1 MGKAGLMGTVVGASS
16 RSDTRTL
23 AAAVMY
29 SETGNKHMVMGMPL
43 HLGPWQMGDHD
54 LEVIQES
61 ERAGCSEEDL
71 GPVNYGAGVVKSLTF
86 GLASG

>member
-1 MGKAGLMGTVVGASS
+1 M
-16 RSDTRTL
+16 
-23 AAAVMY
+23 MY
-29 SETGNKHMVMGMPL
+29 SETGDKHTVMGMPFNW
-43 HLGPWQMGDHD
+43 GPWQMGDRD

-61 ERAGCSEEDL
+61 ERADCSEEDL